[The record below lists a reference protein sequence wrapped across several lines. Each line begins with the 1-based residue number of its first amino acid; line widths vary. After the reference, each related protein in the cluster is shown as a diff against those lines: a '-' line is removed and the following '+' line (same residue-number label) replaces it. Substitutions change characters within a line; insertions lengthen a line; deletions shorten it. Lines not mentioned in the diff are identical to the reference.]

1 MKKALLFSICLMF
14 GSFVS
19 QAQNADAVRAEVT
32 KMTTRYTLDADQIVE
47 MERIQQRKQRN
58 LTQIE
63 VIKTQNPYL
72 YTRKKQSIYDGT
84 TASTKRLLKD
94 KQLSEFQKN
103 QIALRAARATKLI
116 EAKEKKWSKLQIQA
130 ALLEVEEQFQ

>member
-1 MKKALLFSICLMF
+1 MKKSLFFSIVLMF
-14 GSFVS
+14 GSLS
-19 QAQNADAVRAEVT
+19 IQAQNADVVRAEVAQ
-32 KMTTRYTLDADQIVE
+32 KTTRYELDAAQIVE

-72 YTRKKQSIYDGT
+72 YLRKKQSIYDGT
-84 TASTKRLLKD
+84 TASTKRILKES
-94 KQLSEFQKN
+94 QLAQFQKN
-103 QIALRAARATKLI
+103 QIALRAAKATKLV